1 MGQGHAESAAY
12 AICTAA
18 LEGNAQPAGVDAVLW
33 AKALE
38 LARAPGG
45 NELKALAKTADTLRV
60 GNYLALWG
68 DPQHR
73 DLEGLGSLRVNRDGS
88 RGDYFTPE
96 TDFESDYT
104 AAGGVLVDLEHGKDP
119 DGVGA
124 GRDTVLGQ
132 VDWKSARA
140 DDLGLW
146 VERVLNRRNKY
157 MQYLEQ
163 LIEAGLVA
171 NSSEAVD
178 GAVQRD
184 ADGRIVRW
192 PLRRDTLTVEPMEP
206 RMLTAN
212 PLAVKALAELK
223 AITAIDK
230 AITGRPETPAPDLAG
245 PAATPP
251 QGDKC
256 MNLIEKIKQ
265 LVPGLTDD
273 QYNAIAAVIELAMA
287 NPGEVLGPNTPAD
300 MAEEV
305 MALEDGQ
312 YPEGKTFKRLVRLAA
327 IQCGIDAPWTK
338 VNAPAP
344 VADPKP
350 TPAPAQKSAAARPP
364 YVFQPAKPAD
374 TETDE
379 QKATKAIYVARFGD
393 ESESQKAIMRGV
405 VGVDY
410 QQRVFD
416 QNVAFEKYLR
426 RGERGLS
433 GDEQKALSAQFFPTQ
448 QIMEMARLGMDV
460 REIKTV
466 MVQAQGTL
474 GGYAVPPNVQAE
486 IVSRLPGLTA
496 VRGGGARVID
506 LINSDSIEAPLY
518 DGGDSRYRGN
528 LRGQWSTE
536 TGAPT
541 AQNAKLKMVAIPANV
556 YTYKVGMSQS
566 LVENASNLVQLVQA
580 DIADTLGIDEDEAFL
595 VGDGVGKPLGLLPG
609 KANGLSLTEV
619 KSANAS
625 ALTAAGIKALKRG
638 VASQYRKG
646 SVFVGASDTYGAIEV
661 LTVATASS
669 TYAFPDLSE
678 DGVLLGGKVFESEAM
693 DAVGANKY
701 PLLYGHLSAY
711 WIVQRA
717 GLTIARFQ
725 DSNTGIN
732 QVEFHVRRLIG
743 GRPVEL
749 YKLAVQKVAA

>member
-1 MGQGHAESAAY
+1 MPARLQE
-12 AICTAA
+12 
-18 LEGNAQPAGVDAVLW
+18 NA
-33 AKALE
+33 
-38 LARAPGG
+38 
-45 NELKALAKTADTLRV
+45 LKALAKDADTLRV
-60 GNYLALWG
+60 GNYLVLWG
-68 DPQHR
+68 DPAHR
-73 DLEGLGSLRVNRDGS
+73 DLEGLGSQRVNRDGS

-96 TDFESDYT
+96 TQFDSDYT
-104 AAGGVLVDLEHGKDP
+104 GANGVLVDLEHGRDP

-124 GRDTVLGQ
+124 DENAVLGQ
-132 VDWKSARA
+132 VDWKSAKA

-146 VERVLNRRNKY
+146 VERILNRRNRY

-230 AITGRPETPAPDLAG
+230 AITGRPETPAPDKAG
-245 PAATPP
+245 SENGPTSTTI
-251 QGDKC
+251 GGC

-287 NPGEVLGPNTPAD
+287 NPSEVLGPNTPPD
-300 MAEEV
+300 MTEEV

-338 VNAPAP
+338 AHEAAAPP
-344 VADPKP
+344 VAEPK
-350 TPAPAQKSAAARPP
+350 PAPAQKSAAPRPP
-364 YVFQPAKPAD
+364 YAFQPAKPAKPAD
-374 TETDE
+374 EETDE
-379 QKATKAIYVARFGD
+379 QKAVKAVYVARYGD
-393 ESESQKAIMRGV
+393 EREEQKAIMRGL

-410 QQRVFD
+410 QQRIWD
-416 QNVAFEKYLR
+416 QNLAFEKYLR

-433 GDEQKALSAQFFPTQ
+433 GDEQKSLSVQIFPFP
-448 QIMEMARLGMDV
+448 QIMDMARLGMDL
-460 REIKTV
+460 REIKAT

-496 VRGGGARVID
+496 VRGGGARVIE
-506 LINSDSIEAPLY
+506 LINSDSVEAPVY
-518 DGGDSRYRGN
+518 SGGDTRYRGN
-528 LRGQWSTE
+528 IRGQWSTE
-536 TGAPT
+536 TGAP
-541 AQNAKLKMVAIPANV
+541 ADQNATLQMVAIPANV
-556 YTYKVGMSQS
+556 YTYKVPMSQS
-566 LVENASNLVQLVQA
+566 LVENAANLVQLVQA
-580 DIADTLGIDEDEAFL
+580 DIADTLSIDEDNAFL
-595 VGDGVGKPLGLLPG
+595 VGDGVGKPFGILPG
-609 KANGLSLTEV
+609 KANTLSLTEV
-619 KSANAS
+619 KSQSAS
-625 ALTAAGIKALKRG
+625 VLTAAGIKALKRG

-646 SVFVGASDTYGAIEV
+646 SVWVGASDTFGAVEQ

-678 DGVLLGGKVFESEAM
+678 DAVLLSGKVFESEAM
-693 DAVGANKY
+693 DTVGANKY
-701 PLLYGHLSAY
+701 PLIYGHLSAY

-725 DSNTGIN
+725 DSYTGIN
-732 QVEFHVRRLIG
+732 KVEFQVRRLIG
-743 GRPVEL
+743 GRPVEI
-749 YKLAVQKVAA
+749 YKLAVQKVSA